1 MERIVTAEEAELQ
14 KAIERVVS
22 SKGAK
27 KLIVAGPGAGKTTLF
42 KTLLKATS
50 GRSTDHL
57 VLTFI
62 NSLKDD
68 LETQLSEYAKVFTL
82 HGYCFGLLHRK
93 EKLREGL
100 SPEFRC
106 QPGLASLIRSDW
118 THIQQTE
125 APHFVRQMR
134 ELQTTDDLKFYLERS
149 SYYDAVDFDDCVF
162 RAYKALTEGHD
173 EIDSY
178 QLVLID
184 EYQDFNALEAGFIDL
199 LSKKSPIVIAGD
211 DDQALYSQLR
221 QTSCDHIRSLYR
233 GGDFEVFELPYC
245 MRCPKVIVDAVN
257 DVILEAQKLKKLE
270 GRILKPFKH
279 FALAKGEDSD
289 KYPTIAL
296 VLTSVQRDNANYMG
310 RFIAAAIDQIP
321 QEEYEFASKSGYP
334 VALIIAA
341 RPYSSQIIDHLN
353 SKGYT
358 IEVKRDTEDMIDREH
373 GLVILKN
380 DPASNLGWR
389 IILEAEKKKFAAQFI
404 MKTAAVDCRLVDLLS
419 KSYGE
424 QILAEAAALKLDAD
438 QKNSKSAATRPA
450 IKITSFEGAKGLSAQ
465 HVFIA
470 GLHNDE
476 IPRDPGN
483 IQDLEI
489 CKFVVGLTRTRKR
502 CYLIHTRRFAQNPK
516 HPSVFISWIADERF
530 ERIEVNAK
538 YWLNP

>member
-1 MERIVTAEEAELQ
+1 MERMMTEEEAELRN
-14 KAIERVVS
+14 AIERVVA
-22 SKGAK
+22 SKSAK
-27 KLIVAGPGAGKTTLF
+27 KLVVAGPGAGKTTLF
-42 KTLLKATS
+42 KTLLKVAS
-50 GRSTDHL
+50 GNAADRL

-62 NSLKDD
+62 NSLKGD
-68 LETQLSEYAKVFTL
+68 LEAQLSEYARVFTL

-93 EKLREGL
+93 ETLREGL
-100 SPEFRC
+100 SCEFRC
-106 QPGLASLIRSDW
+106 QPGLASLIRTDW
-118 THIQQTE
+118 TYIHQSE

-134 ELQTTDDLKFYLERS
+134 ELQTTEDLKFYLAQS

-162 RAYKALTEGHD
+162 RVYKGLSEERD
-173 EIDSY
+173 EVDRY
-178 QLVLID
+178 ELVLID

-199 LSKKSPIVIAGD
+199 LSRKSPIVIAGD

-221 QTSCDHIRSLYR
+221 QTSCDHIRSLYQ
-233 GGDFEVFELPYC
+233 GGDFDVFELPFC

-257 DVILEAQKLKKLE
+257 DVMIQARKLKKLQ

-279 FALAKGEDSD
+279 FAPAKGEDSE

-296 VLTSVQRDNANYMG
+296 VLTSVQRENANYMG
-310 RFIAAAIDQIP
+310 RFIAAAIDEIP
-321 QEEYEFASKSGYP
+321 QEEYELAAKSGYP

-341 RPYSSQIIDHLN
+341 RPYSQQIIDHLKN
-353 SKGYT
+353 HDYAV
-358 IEVKRDTEDMIDREH
+358 EVKRDTEDAIDREH
-373 GLVILKN
+373 GLAILK
-380 DPASNLGWR
+380 DDEGSNLGWR
-389 IILEAEKKKFAAQFI
+389 IVLEAEKKKFAGPLIA
-404 MKTAAVDCRLVDLLS
+404 KAVGQKCRLVDVLPEAYR
-419 KSYGE
+419 KK
-424 QILAEAAALKLDAD
+424 ILAEAAA
-438 QKNSKSAATRPA
+438 SKFDTNQNGIESNAVKPA

-476 IPRDPGN
+476 IPRDPAN

-516 HPSVFISWIADERF
+516 HPSTFISWIADQRF

-538 YWLNP
+538 CWS